1 MKINVRSLIV
11 AVAIVVGI
19 YLVYKQSDIVSYV
32 LIAWVLS
39 LVGRPII
46 GFLRRILTFKRFKPG
61 NGLLA
66 LLTMLIFLL
75 GIALVFWL
83 FVPMVIT
90 QANNL
95 SKVDINTLNQ
105 TLHIPLNEFKN
116 WLVSYKLIDPGVDI
130 DQQIIENIR
139 NLIEPT
145 KIGLFFSSA
154 IGAAGNVLIT
164 ITSVMFILFFF
175 MKDQNSFDNFLKS
188 IVPEKYEQHVL
199 KALHNI
205 SAMLRSYFTG
215 IMTQV
220 TILTI
225 LLSLA
230 LTILGIK
237 NALLIAFFGALMN
250 VIPYL
255 GIVIAML
262 FGVMITISSNL
273 DLNFYNEI
281 SPMIIKVLLTFG
293 CMQLIDNFLVQ
304 PFVYSNSVKAH
315 PLEIFL
321 VIMIAGKTGGVM
333 AMLIAVPVYT
343 SLKVIAKVFFNE
355 WRIVQHI
362 TESMEDF
369 D

>member
-1 MKINVRSLIV
+1 MKLNARSIIV
-11 AVAIVVGI
+11 FVSVVVALF
-19 YLVYKQSDIVSYV
+19 LVYRLSDIVSYI

-39 LVGRPII
+39 LVGRPILN
-46 GFLRRILTFKRFKPG
+46 GLRKLLTFKKFTPG

-66 LLTMLIFLL
+66 MLTLLIFLL
-75 GIALVFWL
+75 AITLVFWL
-83 FVPMVIT
+83 FVPLVIA

-95 SKVDINTLNQ
+95 SKVDIGVLNE

-116 WLVSYKLIDPGVDI
+116 WLVSYKLLDPGIDI
-130 DQQIIENIR
+130 DHQILENIK
-139 NLIEPT
+139 NLLEPA
-145 KIGLFFSSA
+145 KIGVFFSSA
-154 IGAAGNVLIT
+154 LGAAGNVLIT
-164 ITSVMFILFFF
+164 VTSVMFILFFF
-175 MKDQNSFDNFLKS
+175 LKEQNAFDNFLKS
-188 IVPEKYEQHVL
+188 IVPEKYESHVL
-199 KALHNI
+199 KAIHNI

-215 IMTQV
+215 IATQV
-220 TILTI
+220 TILTV
-225 LLSLA
+225 L
-230 LTILGIK
+230 LTIGLTVLGIK

-273 DLNFYNEI
+273 ELNFYEQI
-281 SPMIIKVLLTFG
+281 TPMIIKVLATFG
-293 CMQLIDNFLVQ
+293 AMQLIDNFLVQ
-304 PFVYSNSVKAH
+304 PFVYSKSVKAH

-321 VIMIAGKTGGVM
+321 VIMIAGKTGGVL

-343 SLKVIAKVFFNE
+343 SLKVIAKVFFNQ